1 VRIWLIRAAALV
13 IYAISFILPAFQ
25 ICDNK
30 PWPCGDPAP
39 GWVGAWF
46 ASTMTVA
53 IPLEVLQGHRHPSDE
68 WRTGILE
75 AFSGCINPS
84 VLAYLVLCIWPKLVR
99 PRRILTAIAVIGLI
113 LTWILFVL
121 ASIRPLVGYFLW
133 AMSILL
139 FLVPE
144 VIELAKRNRTEKA
157 IPKSQ
162 SVQH

>member
-1 VRIWLIRAAALV
+1 MKARLIRAVALV
-13 IYAISFILPAFQ
+13 IYAVSFILPAFQ

-53 IPLEVLQGHRHPSDE
+53 IPLEVLQGHRHLSDD
-68 WRTGILE
+68 WGTGVLE

-99 PRRILTAIAVIGLI
+99 SRRILTAIAVIGLI
-113 LTWILFVL
+113 LTWILFAM
-121 ASIRPLVGYFLW
+121 ASIRPLVGHFLW
-133 AMSILL
+133 VASILL
-139 FLVPE
+139 FFVPE
-144 VIELAKRNRTEKA
+144 VIELVMRNRTEEA
-157 IPKSQ
+157 VMKSE
-162 SVQH
+162 SVQS

>member
-1 VRIWLIRAAALV
+1 MKPRIIRSVAFV
-13 IYAISFILPAFQ
+13 IYAVSFILPAFQ

-30 PWPCGDPAP
+30 PWPCGDPAR

-53 IPLEVLQGHRHPSDE
+53 IPLEAIEGRRHPSDE
-68 WRTGILE
+68 QWIGILE

-84 VLAYLVLCIWPKLVR
+84 VLAYLVLCIWPKFVR
-99 PRRILTAIAVIGLI
+99 PRRILIAIAVVGLI
-113 LTWILFVL
+113 LTWILFAM
-121 ASIRPLVGYFLW
+121 ASIRPLVGHFLW
-133 AMSILL
+133 VMSILL
-139 FLVPE
+139 FFVPE
-144 VIELAKRNRTEKA
+144 VIELAERNRTEKA